1 MQEHSPLMEKVAK
14 NGQLR
19 AVVLEDDEVLAK
31 AYGRVLDS
39 LDYDTTIVH
48 RISDARTCIRDLSPE
63 LILLDIELPDGN
75 GLDLMSELG
84 ASTRGRFV
92 VISGDDSQRAAIKSI
107 RNRAVQ
113 ILVKPV
119 SLDQLRQSLI
129 SVPEEAADH
138 SCSSSTSAT
147 PSAQG
152 SGEHSP
158 GFWIDHG
165 DSSALRE
172 LRIVA
177 SLSAERRR
185 GHALIK
191 GEAGLDKCSVGRAVH
206 YRSRRVGECVV
217 VNCASQTDEAT
228 ITRFFGSVDPLT
240 QQPVHCGYVEQ
251 ARGGTLIL
259 ENVHCLSKDMQ
270 SALMSFLDSGQ
281 FRPVNSTQSVS
292 VVVAVL
298 GTTGDTATTDNGF
311 STENRMRSDF
321 MFRLAQ
327 LTLEVPNL
335 SQCVGDLEAIA
346 GFLLTTCTASRGQQV
361 RFSPKALTTI
371 ARTQWPGNIRQL
383 RSAIEESLLKHEAGD
398 TLEIVSDQSVASLNR
413 HKAPIASYIGT
424 SIWEFERQLIMS
436 TLDFHQGDR
445 KAASKT
451 LGVSLKTLYNRLNA
465 Y

>member
-1 MQEHSPLMEKVAK
+1 MEKAVRK
-14 NGQLR
+14 RQLR
-19 AVVLEDDEVLAK
+19 AVVVEDDEALAK
-31 AYGRVLDS
+31 AYARVLES
-39 LDYDTTIVH
+39 MDYDTTLAH
-48 RISDARTCIRDLSPE
+48 RISDARTSIRDLSPE

-84 ASTRGRFV
+84 SSTRGRFV

-119 SLDQLRQSLI
+119 GLDQLRQCLN
-129 SVPEEAADH
+129 SVPEEGVTAEHLDLYEAG
-138 SCSSSTSAT
+138 AT
-147 PSAQG
+147 FTRQRL
-152 SGEHSP
+152 GEDIA

-165 DSSALRE
+165 NSSALRE

-191 GEAGLDKCSVGRAVH
+191 GEHGLDKCSIGQAVH

-217 VNCASQTDEAT
+217 VDCAAQTDESA
-228 ITRFFGSVDPLT
+228 IKRFFGSVDLLT
-240 QQPVHCGYVEQ
+240 QQPIHRGYVEQ
-251 ARGGTLIL
+251 AKGGTLIL
-259 ENVHCLSKDMQ
+259 ENVHCLSSNMQ
-270 SALMSFLDSGQ
+270 SALMSFLDSGH
-281 FRPVNSTQSVS
+281 FRPVNSTQAVS

-298 GTTGDTATTDNGF
+298 GTTSDAPATDNGG
-311 STENRMRSDF
+311 SEERRMRSDF

-327 LTLEVPNL
+327 LTLDVPNL

-346 GFLLTTCTASRGQQV
+346 SFVLTTCSASAGEGV
-361 RFSPKALTTI
+361 RFSPKALEKI
-371 ARTQWPGNIRQL
+371 SRSQWPGNIRQL
-383 RSAIEESLLKHEAGD
+383 RAVIQESLSQHVSGAM
-398 TLEIVSDQSVASLNR
+398 LELLSDQSGTSLAQRNE
-413 HKAPIASYIGT
+413 PIRSYIGT
-424 SIWEFERQLIMS
+424 STWEFERQLIMG

>member
-1 MQEHSPLMEKVAK
+1 M
-14 NGQLR
+14 R
-19 AVVLEDDEVLAK
+19 RLAK
-31 AYGRVLDS
+31 AYGRVLES
-39 LDYDTTIVH
+39 LNYTTTLVH

-63 LILLDIELPDGN
+63 LILVDIELPDGN

-84 ASTRGRFV
+84 ASTRGRFI

-119 SLDQLRQSLI
+119 SLELLRQCLN
-129 SVPEEAADH
+129 SVPEEGVKAEHASFSEAGDTL
-138 SCSSSTSAT
+138 SL
-147 PSAQG
+147 QRV
-152 SGEHSP
+152 GEDYP

-165 DSSALRE
+165 NSSALRE

-185 GHALIK
+185 GHALIR
-191 GEAGLDKCSVGRAVH
+191 GEEGLDKCSVGQAVH
-206 YRSRRVGECVV
+206 YRSRRIGECVV
-217 VNCASQTDEAT
+217 VDCATQTDEAT
-228 ITRFFGSVDPLT
+228 IIHFFGSVDPLT
-240 QQPVHCGYVEQ
+240 QQPTHRGFVEQ

-259 ENVHCLSKDMQ
+259 ENVHCLSDNMQ
-270 SALMSFLDSGQ
+270 SALNSFLDSGQ
-281 FRPVNSTQSVS
+281 FRPVNSTQSMS

-298 GTTGDTATTDNGF
+298 GTTGDALP
-311 STENRMRSDF
+311 TEEGASEEYRMRSDF

-335 SQCVGDLEAIA
+335 SQCVGDLVAIA
-346 GFLLTTCTASRGQQV
+346 SFLLKACAASTNQSV
-361 RFSPKALTTI
+361 RFSSKTLEKIKRA
-371 ARTQWPGNIRQL
+371 QWPGNIRQL
-383 RSAIEESLLKHEAGD
+383 RRAIVDSLAQHESGD
-398 TLEIVSDQSVASLNR
+398 TLELISDQSGTWLDAHR
-413 HKAPIASYIGT
+413 APIKSYVGT
-424 SIWEFERQLIMS
+424 STWEFERQLIMG